1 MDENK
6 AGNYKCN
13 ICNTGF
19 NNGGTMLV
27 AENKRAKKRKVQLQ
41 LQAEYKAWEVEFGP
55 ESTPA
60 SDCDDSGEK

>member
-41 LQAEYKAWEVEFGP
+41 LQAEYKA
-55 ESTPA
+55 
-60 SDCDDSGEK
+60 